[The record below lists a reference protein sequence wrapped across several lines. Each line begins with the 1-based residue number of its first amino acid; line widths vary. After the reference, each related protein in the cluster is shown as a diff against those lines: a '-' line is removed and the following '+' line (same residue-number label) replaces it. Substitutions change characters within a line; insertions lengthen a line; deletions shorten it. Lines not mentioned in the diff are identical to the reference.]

1 MLKVIFSETIEVGNH
16 KTGRYR
22 RWEKKAEL
30 EGSAQ
35 EVSYFVNNISSR
47 IQLPGV
53 SARGS
58 NDNFM
63 ISGMGKLLQLED

>member
-1 MLKVIFSETIEVGNH
+1 MLKVKFTETLEIGNY
-16 KTGRYR
+16 KTGLYR

-35 EVSYFVNNISSR
+35 EVSYFVNSVASR

-53 SARGS
+53 SQRGS

-63 ISGMGKLLQLED
+63 INGFNKLLQLED